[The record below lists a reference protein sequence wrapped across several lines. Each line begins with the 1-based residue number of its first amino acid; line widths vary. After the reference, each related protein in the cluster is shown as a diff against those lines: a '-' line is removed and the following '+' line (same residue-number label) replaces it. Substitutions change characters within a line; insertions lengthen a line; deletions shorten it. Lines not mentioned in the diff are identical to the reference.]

1 MLLSMGEAGGYQ
13 FLYWMV
19 LVLLLVWLGL
29 SSGVVWLRLRRR
41 EKESRQQFQSERM
54 FFQDV
59 FPSRDMI
66 YMVLSRRDKRLLYL
80 SENVERIWGIS
91 RDKVEAD
98 IEVLENIT
106 VKEYRREFMEK
117 WEYWKEQ
124 GEGELLQYF
133 SSAGKDGSEVWYEL
147 IVTLSRDKDAY
158 LFRFRENTC
167 EKAEIEGLRDEILKA
182 QMDVQYKTDFLSN
195 MSHEIRTPMN
205 GILGMLALSRMSAL
219 RMDEHCKRS
228 PEYTAIS
235 EYLDKAES
243 LSQFLLGLINDILDM
258 SRIESGKM
266 ELAKEPFDLFE
277 FAEKL
282 RAMFQKTIEEKGV
295 TFKMELL
302 DFDVRRVIGDELRL
316 SQVIVNFLS
325 NAVKFT
331 PAGGQISVTFRQMNR
346 MEGKVHLMIRVRD
359 TGKGISPEFLKR
371 IFKPFEQETA
381 TIAKSYGGSGLGMAI
396 ADNMVKLMEGHIVVD
411 SEVGK
416 GSDFNVY
423 LALPVDESLPQGV
436 IANGELGR
444 ELSAPDGE
452 ICAEVQY
459 TVEGMRILMAED
471 NEINAEISISILE
484 EMGALVERAVNGQ
497 EAVEMFSGHAPG
509 YYDTILMD
517 IQMPVMNGWEATA
530 TIRGLDRE
538 DAATIP
544 IYALSA
550 DAFVEDKRRSV
561 SIGMNGHV
569 AKPIDFDEL
578 VRTIGG
584 RKG

>member
-1 MLLSMGEAGGYQ
+1 MGWEKMTPYY
-13 FLYWMV
+13 FLYMAV
-19 LVLLLVWLGL
+19 ALLLLAWLAL
-29 SSGVVWLRLRRR
+29 TVITVVIRLHQRD
-41 EKESRQQFQSERM
+41 EESRQQFQYEKM
-54 FFQDV
+54 FFRNVYRSKDIV
-59 FPSRDMI
+59 
-66 YMVLSRRDKRLLYL
+66 YMMLRQSDRGLLYL
-80 SENVERIWGIS
+80 SENADKIWGIS
-91 RDKVEAD
+91 RERIQTD
-98 IEVLENIT
+98 IEVLEALT
-106 VKEYRREFMEK
+106 TADYRREFMEK
-117 WEYWKEQ
+117 WKCWD
-124 GEGELLQYF
+124 GEGELLQTF
-133 SSAGKDGSEVWYEL
+133 LSKTADGQEAWYEL
-147 IVTLSRDKDAY
+147 TVTLAQEGSAY
-158 LFRFRENTC
+158 LFRFRDNTY
-167 EKAEIEGLRDEILKA
+167 EQAEIERLRAEIREA

-205 GILGMLALSRMSAL
+205 GILGMLALSRMSAS
-219 RMDEHCKRS
+219 RMDEHCKS
-228 PEYTAIS
+228 SKEYIAIA
-235 EYLDKAES
+235 EYLEKAES

-266 ELAKEPFDLFE
+266 ELAKESFDLFE

-295 TFKMELL
+295 KFKMELL

-331 PAGGQISVTFRQMNR
+331 PAGGQITVTFRQMNR
-346 MEGKVHLMIRVRD
+346 MDGRVHFMIRVRD

-396 ADNMVKLMEGHIVVD
+396 ADNMVKLMEGQIVVD

-423 LALPVDESLPQGV
+423 LSLPVDESHPQGM
-436 IANGELGR
+436 IEN
-444 ELSAPDGE
+444 
-452 ICAEVQY
+452 EVVMEEGMEAVEEAVKEY
-459 TVEGMRILMAED
+459 TIEGMRLLMAED

-484 EMGALVERAVNGQ
+484 EMGAYVERAVNGQ
-497 EAVEMFSGHAPG
+497 EAVDLFESHEPG

-517 IQMPVMNGWEATA
+517 IQMPVMNGWEASA
-530 TIRGLDRE
+530 TIRKLDRE
-538 DAATIP
+538 DAASIP

-561 SIGMNGHV
+561 AIGMNGHIS
-569 AKPIDFDEL
+569 KPIDFDEL
-578 VRTIGG
+578 VRTIGEM
-584 RKG
+584 KK

>member
-1 MLLSMGEAGGYQ
+1 MGEFWVVSYKI
-13 FLYWMV
+13 LYIA
-19 LVLLLVWLGL
+19 VLLLLLIWLAGFVL
-29 SSGVVWLRLRRR
+29 LTMLRQHER
-41 EKESRQQFQSERM
+41 EKQSRKQFRYERM
-54 FFQDV
+54 FFRNIYPAGDI
-59 FPSRDMI
+59 I
-66 YMVLSRRDKRLLYL
+66 YMVLDRNDRQLLYL
-80 SENVERIWGIS
+80 SENAEQIWGIPEEQI
-91 RDKVEAD
+91 RTD
-98 IEVLENIT
+98 IEVLEKLT
-106 VKEYRREFMEK
+106 VKEYYREFMEK
-117 WEYWKEQ
+117 WEEW
-124 GEGELLQYF
+124 EGEQELVQEF
-133 SSAGKDGSEVWYEL
+133 SITKDDKSEVWYEL
-147 IVTLSRDKDAY
+147 TVTCSMEEGVY
-158 LFRFRENTC
+158 LFRFRENTS
-167 EKAEIEGLRDEILKA
+167 ERTEIEQLREEIYRA

-205 GILGMLALSRMSAL
+205 GILGMLALSRMSAS
-219 RMDEHCKRS
+219 RMDAHCQS
-228 PEYTAIS
+228 SAEYAAIV
-235 EYLDKAES
+235 EYLEKAES

-258 SRIESGKM
+258 SRIESGKL
-266 ELAKEPFDLFE
+266 ELAAEPFDLFA

-282 RAMFQKTIEEKGV
+282 RTMFQKTIEEKGV
-295 TFKMELL
+295 VFKMELL
-302 DFDVRRVIGDELRL
+302 DFDVRHVIGDELRL

-331 PAGGQISVTFRQMNR
+331 PAGGQITVTFRQMNR
-346 MEGKVHLMIRVRD
+346 VDNKVHLMIRVRD

-396 ADNMVKLMEGHIVVD
+396 ADNMVKLMDGHIVVD

-423 LALPVDESLPQGV
+423 LALLVDESLPQGV
-436 IANGELGR
+436 PEHEVFMKEQEETAKE
-444 ELSAPDGE
+444 AP
-452 ICAEVQY
+452 VVY

-484 EMGALVERAVNGQ
+484 EMGACVERAVDGQ
-497 EAVEMFSGHAPG
+497 EAVQMFERHEPG

-530 TIRGLDRE
+530 MIRGLERE
-538 DAATIP
+538 DAGTIP

-569 AKPIDFDEL
+569 SKPIDFDEL

-584 RKG
+584 IKREG

>member
-1 MLLSMGEAGGYQ
+1 MGWAGITWYK
-13 FLYWMV
+13 FLYMAV
-19 LVLLLVWLGL
+19 ALLLLLWMGL
-29 SSGVVWLRLRRR
+29 LAVTVTMRLRKR
-41 EKESRQQFQSERM
+41 ERESRQKFCYEQM
-54 FFQDV
+54 FFQNI
-59 FPSRDMI
+59 SRSEEII
-66 YMVLSRRDKRLLYL
+66 YLLLRKSDKRLLYL
-80 SENVERIWGIS
+80 SENAPRIWGIPKE
-91 RDKVEAD
+91 RIYAD
-98 IEVLENIT
+98 IEVLELLT
-106 VKEYRREFMEK
+106 TRDYRREFMQKWDAWNEK
-117 WEYWKEQ
+117 S
-124 GEGELLQYF
+124 ELLQNF
-133 SSAGKDGSEVWYEL
+133 IHINQEQKEIWYEL
-147 IVTLSRDKDAY
+147 SITLTEDKSAY
-158 LFRFRENTC
+158 LFRFRENTN
-167 EKAEIEGLRDEILKA
+167 ERSEIESLREEILKA
-182 QMDVQYKTDFLSN
+182 QIDVQYKTDFLSN

-205 GILGMLALSRMSAL
+205 GILGMLALSRMSAS
-219 RMDEHCKRS
+219 RMDEHCKS
-228 PEYTAIS
+228 SKEYIAIA
-235 EYLDKAES
+235 EYLEKAES

-331 PAGGQISVTFRQMNR
+331 PAGGQITVTFRQMNR
-346 MEGKVHLMIRVRD
+346 MDDKVHFMIRVRD
-359 TGKGISPEFLKR
+359 TGKGIAPEFLKR

-396 ADNMVKLMEGHIVVD
+396 ADNMVKLMEGQIVVD

-423 LALPVDESLPQGV
+423 LALPVDNSSPQGK
-436 IANGELGR
+436 IAH
-444 ELSAPDGE
+444 E
-452 ICAEVQY
+452 IIVEETTVPASKAVETY
-459 TVEGMRILMAED
+459 TIEGMRLLMAED
-471 NEINAEISISILE
+471 NEINAEIAISILE
-484 EMGALVERAVNGQ
+484 EMGAFVEHATNGQ
-497 EAVEMFSGHAPG
+497 EAVELFKNREPG

-530 TIRGLDRE
+530 MIRGLLRE
-538 DAATIP
+538 DAKTVP

-561 SIGMNGHV
+561 SIGMNGHIS
-569 AKPIDFDEL
+569 KPIDFDEL
-578 VRTIGG
+578 VKTIGRIEYG
-584 RKG
+584 